1 MPTAVD
7 AWFVRESLLDDADV
21 AVRLEG
27 LLSDEEAMR
36 RDRMAFDSGRRQQ
49 LLARGLQRLVLSKY
63 APEFAPRDWQFVQG
77 AAGRPELAPPFDA
90 TGLYFNVAHTA
101 GMVALAVGRVPFIGI
116 DVEPLDRRVP
126 LHVAPRYFSE
136 SEVAALQALPP
147 EQQPRRFLRLWTLKE
162 AYLKAVGEGLAGG
175 LDSMTF
181 TFDEGGGIGFEH
193 GGDPEA
199 DRWVFREFDP
209 GGFLLALAYKDS
221 AAGAAADVHWR
232 EWRSAT
238 WSGQEQGPET

>member
-1 MPTAVD
+1 MPAPVD
-7 AWFVRESLLDDADV
+7 AWFARESLLDDAGI
-21 AVRLEG
+21 AARFEG
-27 LLSDEEAMR
+27 LLSDAEVVR

-49 LLARGLQRLVLSKY
+49 LLARGLSRLVLSTY
-63 APEFAPRDWQFVQG
+63 APSVAPRDWQFVQG

-90 TGLYFNVAHTA
+90 TGLHFNVAHAA
-101 GMVALAVGRVPFIGI
+101 GMVALAVGRVPLIGI

-147 EQQPRRFLRLWTLKE
+147 EERPRRFLRLWTLKE

-181 TFDEGGGIGFEH
+181 RFEQGGGITFEH
-193 GGDPEA
+193 SGDPHA

-221 AAGAAADVHWR
+221 APGAVAEVRWR
-232 EWRSAT
+232 EYRA
-238 WSGQEQGPET
+238 ETA

>member
-7 AWFVRESLLDDADV
+7 AWFVRESLLDDPGA
-21 AVRLEG
+21 AAHFEA
-27 LLSDEEAMR
+27 LLSDAEVAR

-63 APEFAPRDWQFVQG
+63 APEVAPREWQFAQG
-77 AAGRPELAPPFDA
+77 AAGRPELAPPFAA
-90 TGLYFNVAHTA
+90 TGLFFNVAHTA

-116 DVEPLDRRVP
+116 DVEPMDRRVP

-147 EQQPRRFLRLWTLKE
+147 EAQPRRFLRLWTLKE
-162 AYLKAVGEGLAGG
+162 AYLKAVGAGLAGG

-181 TFDEGGGIGFEH
+181 TFDETGGIAFEH
-193 GGDPEA
+193 GDDPEA
-199 DRWVFREFDP
+199 GHWVFGEFDP
-209 GGFLLALAYKDS
+209 GGFLLALACKD
-221 AAGAAADVHWR
+221 AAPGAAATIRWHEYR
-232 EWRSAT
+232 
-238 WSGQEQGPET
+238 PETFYLASSGIR

>member
-7 AWFVRESLLDDADV
+7 AWFARESLLDDPDIA
-21 AVRLEG
+21 ARFEG
-27 LLSDEEAMR
+27 LLSDREAAR

-63 APEFAPRDWQFVQG
+63 APEVAPQDWQVVQG
-77 AAGRPELAPPFDA
+77 ARGRPELAPPFEA
-90 TGLYFNVAHTA
+90 TGLFFNVAHTA
-101 GMVALAVGRVPFIGI
+101 GMVALAIGRVPLIGI

-136 SEVAALQALPP
+136 SEVTALQALPP

-162 AYLKAVGEGLAGG
+162 AYLKAVGAGLAGG

-181 TFDEGGGIGFEH
+181 TFADDGGIAFEH
-193 GGDPEA
+193 GEDPQSH
-199 DRWVFREFDP
+199 RWVFREFDP
-209 GGFLLALAYKDS
+209 AGFLLALAYQDS
-221 AAGAAADVHWR
+221 AGGAAGEVRWR
-232 EWRSAT
+232 EYRA
-238 WSGQEQGPET
+238 ETA